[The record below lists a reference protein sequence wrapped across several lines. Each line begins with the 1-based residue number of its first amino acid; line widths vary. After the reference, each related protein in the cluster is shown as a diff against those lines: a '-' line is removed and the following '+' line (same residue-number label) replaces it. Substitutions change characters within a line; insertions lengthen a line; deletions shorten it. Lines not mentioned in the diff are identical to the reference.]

1 MSVPD
6 DFLRPPSPRS
16 TLGGARSPQP
26 LGRDDAVDLDA
37 RSGLTGPP
45 RGTRVADANL
55 KKGPRRDKKKA
66 PDKKTKSAGREIT
79 IVGSFKNPFKTRA
92 DEIEA
97 MDKDRWEPSTD
108 DFVAVGGKTVTVD
121 NFLTIFGTILV
132 DGTRETKPG
141 SINRINIFT
150 HANPSMIAFSGQ
162 ITSAGAMA
170 TVTLHGNGALTPGDL
185 QALTQG
191 QTFSVNSTN
200 KTLAAKAFTL
210 DDVRRRFAKDAVI
223 VIYACKSGIDTSFL
237 QEIADT
243 FQVKVRG
250 FSDLV
255 GYFPKYTQGSNTIDR
270 RHVGIGRNAAVK
282 ETDFHQLDVSSKAVE
297 KSPKP

>member
-6 DFLRPPSPRS
+6 DFRRS

-79 IVGSFKNPFKTRA
+79 IVGTFKNPFKSRA

-108 DFVAVGGKTVTVD
+108 DFVAVGGDTKTVD

-132 DGTRETKPG
+132 APERTA
-141 SINRINIFT
+141 SI
-150 HANPSMIAFSGQ
+150 
-162 ITSAGAMA
+162 AGFARVA
-170 TVTLHGNGALTPGDL
+170 A
-185 QALTQG
+185 
-191 QTFSVNSTN
+191 ST
-200 KTLAAKAFTL
+200 
-210 DDVRRRFAKDAVI
+210 
-223 VIYACKSGIDTSFL
+223 Y
-237 QEIADT
+237 
-243 FQVKVRG
+243 
-250 FSDLV
+250 
-255 GYFPKYTQGSNTIDR
+255 
-270 RHVGIGRNAAVK
+270 H
-282 ETDFHQLDVSSKAVE
+282 
-297 KSPKP
+297 